1 MSNKYKFHSIIV
13 VLLFVSLNTFAQDK
27 VFLRNGKTIFCKIIA
42 ISENTITYKDTIA
55 NAPNI
60 TVSKQDVLLT
70 EYQTGAIYMF
80 EKAPTT
86 NITNPSSSLVITSDV
101 IETREQRKERKM
113 KEWKE
118 KEALLSNNILGFYIP
133 ELILGRLTV
142 SYERLFANKSVG
154 IKIPFSLTY
163 DALGALA
170 EFSSNSSN
178 ASANSN
184 SSNNNNN
191 TTNNNTNTN
200 SSSSNTTTNGVVQR
214 NRGTGFITGIDV
226 NYYHDLKPQLKY
238 FFGPRIRYGTDMML
252 GGIEGLTFQIQNGI
266 FKSSGK
272 RTTST
277 IGFGVGFFKLSEK
290 YASAGRFD
298 NKQVYPWA
306 SFTWRLGFR
315 L

>member
-1 MSNKYKFHSIIV
+1 M
-13 VLLFVSLNTFAQDK
+13 LLFVSLENYAQDK
-27 VFLRNGKTIFCKIIA
+27 VFLRNGKVIPCKIVA
-42 ISENTITYKDTIA
+42 ISENTISYKDTTENSSLATI
-55 NAPNI
+55 
-60 TVSKQDVLLT
+60 SKNDVLLT
-70 EYQTGAIYMF
+70 EYGTGTIYMF
-80 EKAPTT
+80 GKEPPVISIGNNSAPISTM
-86 NITNPSSSLVITSDV
+86 PEMS
-101 IETREQRKERKM
+101 ETREQRKARKM

-133 ELILGRLTV
+133 ELVLGRLTV
-142 SYERLFANKSVG
+142 SYERLLANKSMG

-170 EFSSNSSN
+170 ENSANTNTTSTSTNSNS
-178 ASANSN
+178 

-191 TTNNNTNTN
+191 SNNGAVKRST
-200 SSSSNTTTNGVVQR
+200 
-214 NRGTGFITGIDV
+214 GTGFITGIDV

-238 FFGPRIRYGTDMML
+238 FFGPRIRYGTDMTL

-272 RTTST
+272 RMTST
-277 IGFGVGFFKLSEK
+277 VGFGVGFFKLSQK
-290 YASAGRFD
+290 YANSGRFD
-298 NKQVYPWA
+298 TKQVYPWA